1 MKESVTKFNLE
12 AAFKALDEIEIPVA
26 KKGIAANKV
35 NLKETFNRK
44 SKLDLLLEDY
54 YDVND
59 TEELEAAKEAR
70 EAEVAKAKLA
80 RIEKIV
86 DLNAESEE
94 DLLPSYVGKM
104 IIQCPQCMT
113 LFYKNEED
121 IARSE
126 EDPEVVNVNEVCQ
139 HCGNASGYS
148 IIGKVDQVGEEEAEE
163 YDLDAFEAE
172 NELDLDFPEGTEEVD
187 PEGTGEDARDDEL
200 DLEPVNTDEE
210 ETTEEDSEEEVK
222 ESLHEDFDEEFLDE
236 EDPAIAS
243 RRGPIYVDND
253 GNVIEKSLEEDTEE
267 EFFDEEEDL
276 EDEEVE
282 ETEEVVEEEK
292 VVISAEE
299 VKEIAAEAGE
309 EVAEVVKEN
318 PEVEAEEIKE
328 ITDEVV
334 DNALEVEDETEEEVV
349 EDEEI
354 SEDEE
359 DEEVVEEAL
368 TEDLFD
374 SFESGEE
381 GWKTPQSENLNDW
394 LTE

>member
-148 IIGKVDQVGEEEAEE
+148 VIGKVDQVGEEEAEE
-163 YDLDAFEAE
+163 YDLDAFEDE

-200 DLEPVNTDEE
+200 DLEPVNAEDEE
-210 ETTEEDSEEEVK
+210 ETTEEDSEEAEEEVK
-222 ESLHEDFDEEFLDE
+222 ESLHE
-236 EDPAIAS
+236 
-243 RRGPIYVDND
+243 
-253 GNVIEKSLEEDTEE
+253 SLESNIDSLIKKYIKEEEQEHVKAELIRVANAWSNLSEDEKEYWYGSNGTIGYFFDSEDAINFDTEVFNE
-267 EFFDEEEDL
+267 EAL
-276 EDEEVE
+276 EDEVE
-282 ETEEVVEEEK
+282 
-292 VVISAEE
+292 I
-299 VKEIAAEAGE
+299 
-309 EVAEVVKEN
+309 
-318 PEVEAEEIKE
+318 
-328 ITDEVV
+328 
-334 DNALEVEDETEEEVV
+334 
-349 EDEEI
+349 
-354 SEDEE
+354 
-359 DEEVVEEAL
+359 
-368 TEDLFD
+368 
-374 SFESGEE
+374 
-381 GWKTPQSENLNDW
+381 
-394 LTE
+394 

>member
-26 KKGIAANKV
+26 RKGIAANKV

-163 YDLDAFEAE
+163 YDLDAFEDE

-187 PEGTGEDARDDEL
+187 PEGAGEDARDDEL
-200 DLEPVNTDEE
+200 DLEPVNVEDEE
-210 ETTEEDSEEEVK
+210 ETTEEDSEEAEEEVK
-222 ESLHEDFDEEFLDE
+222 ESLHEDFDEEFLDD

-267 EFFDEEEDL
+267 EFLDEEDL

-328 ITDEVV
+328 ITDEIV
-334 DNALEVEDETEEEVV
+334 DNALEVEDETEEEV
-349 EDEEI
+349 ENEEI
-354 SEDEE
+354 IK
-359 DEEVVEEAL
+359 DEEVIEEAL
-368 TEDLFD
+368 TEAGHTVGTVKAVYVIYLD
-374 SFESGEE
+374 STDDG
-381 GWKTPQSENLNDW
+381 GYAGQL
-394 LTE
+394 

>member
-44 SKLDLLLEDY
+44 SKLDLLMEDY

-104 IIQCPQCMT
+104 IVQCPQCMT

-139 HCGNASGYS
+139 HCGNASGYTLV
-148 IIGKVDQVGEEEAEE
+148 GKVDQVGEEEAEE
-163 YDLDAFEAE
+163 YDLDAFEGE
-172 NELDLDFPEGTEEVD
+172 HELDLDFPEGTEEVD
-187 PEGTGEDARDDEL
+187 PEGTGEDARDDEEL
-200 DLEPVNTDEE
+200 DLEPVNVDEE
-210 ETTEEDSEEEVK
+210 ETTEE
-222 ESLHEDFDEEFLDE
+222 ES
-236 EDPAIAS
+236 
-243 RRGPIYVDND
+243 
-253 GNVIEKSLEEDTEE
+253 
-267 EFFDEEEDL
+267 DEEEDS
-276 EDEEVE
+276 D
-282 ETEEVVEEEK
+282 
-292 VVISAEE
+292 
-299 VKEIAAEAGE
+299 GE
-309 EVAEVVKEN
+309 
-318 PEVEAEEIKE
+318 
-328 ITDEVV
+328 
-334 DNALEVEDETEEEVV
+334 
-349 EDEEI
+349 
-354 SEDEE
+354 
-359 DEEVVEEAL
+359 
-368 TEDLFD
+368 
-374 SFESGEE
+374 
-381 GWKTPQSENLNDW
+381 
-394 LTE
+394 